1 MWPDDRIQ
9 SLFGIELP
17 IIQAPMAGVAFSEM
31 AIGVSEAGGLGS
43 LGCALLTADQIT
55 QEVKIIRQQTSR
67 PINLNFFC
75 HQPPTADAEREAAW
89 RRVLEGGFPN
99 PKLGAIEGPLWIAPQ
114 SLDAAPQEELMA
126 TMRTI
131 ESEST
136 LVGASVH
143 IMGIARKPTDRIE
156 IGDSFMLPPVYILI
170 EDNPNCTSLD

>member
-1 MWPDDRIQ
+1 MWPDYRIQ
-9 SLFGIELP
+9 NLFGIELP
-17 IIQAPMAGVAFSEM
+17 IIQAPMAGVASSEM
-31 AIGVSEAGGLGS
+31 VVGVCEAGGLGS
-43 LGCALLTADQIT
+43 LACGLLTPQQIA
-55 QEVKIIRQQTSR
+55 QEVEIIRRQTSR
-67 PINLNFFC
+67 PINLNFLF

-136 LVGASVH
+136 LVGASAD
-143 IMGIARKPTDRIE
+143 IMGIARKPTD
-156 IGDSFMLPPVYILI
+156 
-170 EDNPNCTSLD
+170 